1 MRAVAR
7 SLIAVMVGAPARSS
21 FTLGWADIS
30 GMRRALLALP
40 GLALLASFLVAG
52 AGPSATAVVPGSNG
66 RITFASDRDGDFEIY
81 SIEPDGTGLVQL
93 TTNTV
98 DDDDPSWSPDG
109 TRIAFV
115 RTGSCVTACKAIWVM
130 DADGSG
136 QTAVTGWSNAIADTA
151 PVWVSPSTLLY
162 TSNRVSSGGLQP
174 KEIWTIAVTG
184 GTATQLTETAAAS
197 YVPDVSPDGASVV
210 FASDRGD
217 GTGRLYTMTAAGASQ
232 TAVTL
237 AGGDV
242 ASAFA
247 KDPSWAPG
255 DDRFAFTGSSV
266 LVATPPDLYVAGT
279 DGSGSAVAYNPGD
292 VAVYT
297 PSWSPDGSRIVVAVD
312 TGGTNNLQIR
322 VVNPANGSATTLA
335 SHTADERN
343 PSWQPVTAS
352 SPTATTT
359 SPTASPSTSPS
370 TSPTASPSTSPTASP
385 TVSQSATTSPTA
397 STTSSATASTTSSA
411 TASPTMS
418 TSPSGTGGPTPPPD
432 GVHVEVVDFRFDPAT
447 VAVGRGGT
455 VVFDFVGPA
464 HHTATD
470 SSGLHLYDSGSVGA
484 GGPSTWF
491 TFEAAGIYSFVC
503 TPHAGMGGRVEVPMR
518 ATPRSSGLHRTFT
531 ITWASADATGDH
543 VYDVRVRRPG
553 KPWRL
558 WRSGVTMRSDS
569 FRPGARTGRYR
580 FRARMRDAVTGEASR
595 WSAAVAIRV
604 G

>member
-1 MRAVAR
+1 
-7 SLIAVMVGAPARSS
+7 
-21 FTLGWADIS
+21 
-30 GMRRALLALP
+30 MRRALLALP

-52 AGPSATAVVPGSNG
+52 AGLPAAAVVLAENG
-66 RITFASDRDGDFEIY
+66 RIAFASDRDGDFEIY
-81 SIEPDGTGLVQL
+81 SIEPDGTGLLQL
-93 TTNTV
+93 TTNSV

-115 RTGSCVTACKAIWVM
+115 RTGSCVTACKAIWVI
-130 DADGSG
+130 DSDGTG

-151 PVWVSPSTLLY
+151 PVWASSSTLLY
-162 TSNRVSSGGLQP
+162 TSNRVSGGGLQP
-174 KEIWTIAVTG
+174 KEIWSIAVTG
-184 GTATQLTETAAAS
+184 SSATQLTETTAAS
-197 YVPDVSPDGASVV
+197 YVPDASPDGASVV

-232 TAVTL
+232 AVVTL
-237 AGGDV
+237 AGTDV

-279 DGSGSAVAYNPGD
+279 DGSGSAVVYDPGD

-297 PSWSPDGSRIVVAVD
+297 PSWSPDDTRIVVSVD
-312 TGGTNNLQIR
+312 TAGANSLQIR
-322 VVNPANGSATTLA
+322 VVNPANGNATTLA

-352 SPTATTT
+352 SPTATETSPAATTT
-359 SPTASPSTSPS
+359 SPTAS
-370 TSPTASPSTSPTASP
+370 
-385 TVSQSATTSPTA
+385 AT
-397 STTSSATASTTSSA
+397 
-411 TASPTMS
+411 

-432 GVHVEVVDFRFDPAT
+432 GVHVEVVDYRFDPAT

-470 SSGLHLYDSGSVGA
+470 SSGLDLYDSGSVGA

-491 TFEAAGIYSFVC
+491 TFNAAGVYPFVC
-503 TPHAGMGGRVEVPMR
+503 TPHTGMGGRVEVPMR
-518 ATPRSSGLHRTFT
+518 VAPRSGGLHRTFT
-531 ITWASADATGDH
+531 ITWASADATGNH

-553 KPWRL
+553 KTWKA
-558 WRSGVTMRSDS
+558 WRSGVAMRTDS
-569 FRPGARTGRYR
+569 FLPRAGEGRYR
-580 FRARMRDAVTGEASR
+580 FRARMRDVVTGEASR
-595 WSAAVAIRV
+595 WSAAVSIRV